1 MSSYRIKIASMFK
14 SLIIR
19 RSDSHAQHLLG
30 MIQGGELNVGDRLPG
45 QRELAEQL
53 NIGRSTVREAIRS
66 LEALGYL
73 ETRVGLGTYVVSA
86 APDQIENS
94 LSAWLEANKDQ
105 VIKVFEVR
113 EALESK
119 ASELAALNAR
129 PEDIRMLEET
139 LLQMHSAIEQ
149 NDHSRVTEMDKRFH
163 DVIASSAA
171 NSLLFQMIDDICS
184 VLSADRS
191 AVLAM
196 PGRATRSLNEH
207 RAVVQAIKS
216 SNPQAA
222 KNAMTR
228 HIKNAID
235 DIH

>member
-1 MSSYRIKIASMFK
+1 MFK

-30 MIQGGELNVGDRLPG
+30 MIQSGELNVGDRLPG

-53 NIGRSTVREAIRS
+53 NIGRSTVGEAIRS